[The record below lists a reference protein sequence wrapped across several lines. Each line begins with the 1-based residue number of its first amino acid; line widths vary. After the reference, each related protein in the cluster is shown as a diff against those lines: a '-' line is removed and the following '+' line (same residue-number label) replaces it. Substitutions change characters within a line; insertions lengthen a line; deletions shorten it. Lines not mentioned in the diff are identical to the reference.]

1 MTLRKELTIG
11 EKAAAAS
18 RAAVASSAAKLEAAE
33 KKVDELEARIVALTK
48 EQKQLEADCTT
59 WKVCRVC
66 LCFDWML
73 FRRKQNKTDDLFV
86 FVSVSVEW
94 FPSRCR
100 RALVRH
106 NDGAPL
112 FVLHSPQPRH
122 TSTSF
127 RVRATLAPRAVTFFR
142 AALVSLSMR
151 RTTRRRTIS
160 LRSRP
165 RNMPRWLRRR
175 PRQRR
180 RSRRQRSR

>member
-86 FVSVSVEW
+86 FVFVSVEW

-100 RALVRH
+100 RALVPC

-122 TSTSF
+122 LNFVPCACDSGASRRYLF
-127 RVRATLAPRAVTFFR
+127 RPSLPASSVLH
-142 AALVSLSMR
+142 LSLS
-151 RTTRRRTIS
+151 
-160 LRSRP
+160 LCAEP
-165 RNMPRWLRRR
+165 REDA
-175 PRQRR
+175 Q
-180 RSRRQRSR
+180 